1 MGPGSDD
8 LVLTTG
14 CGGGSHS
21 EIAGMEKKKTIFV
34 LGLFPSPVFSAM
46 EVKLTHKKHISPSKS
61 LLSNL
66 TKTTFPPHTLRLKPW
81 AAAEIQHFQ
90 GLVKKWRLQNKTK
103 DYSCAHVVKEGETL
117 SSISKMY
124 GVSVHSIAAANKNIV
139 DINLVFQG
147 QLLNIPS
154 SSLLDTQLDRAK
166 KSRLW
171 QSIRALKAP
180 SGQKFFTMI
189 TSHCLSNAKST
200 GYFLVLVPLIA
211 FCIGCIISTLHTRV
225 SRSIKHQAADKSQAH
240 YPGAKGRRWKS
251 ALSDSVEGDVF
262 DSELGLVSNVS
273 TRFNM
278 AKLHTTSV
286 SGGRHDCDMLR
297 LCLWDLMMPPDPENA
312 QRRLHRTLRFMHDA
326 LQAWLLTYAVAYR
339 LMVSLTFALIRFT
352 HHATLND
359 EAIDDICTLIDYSY
373 LFGQRR
379 LDTSMIC
386 MSTSEDEANIQ
397 NEEASEDYGG
407 LEHDYQKFLSECGIS
422 KWGYWRGG
430 SPGA

>member
-1 MGPGSDD
+1 
-8 LVLTTG
+8 
-14 CGGGSHS
+14 
-21 EIAGMEKKKTIFV
+21 
-34 LGLFPSPVFSAM
+34 M

-103 DYSCAHVVKEGETL
+103 DYSCAHVVKELNEPPLTPFFNSWGETL

-139 DINLVFQG
+139 DINLVFRG

-189 TSHCLSNAKST
+189 TAHCLSNAKST

-211 FCIGCIISTLHTRV
+211 FCIGCIIVTLHTRV
-225 SRSIKHQAADKSQAH
+225 SRSIKHQAADESQAH
-240 YPGAKGRRWKS
+240 HPGAKGRRWKS

-262 DSELGLVSNVS
+262 DSELGLDSN
-273 TRFNM
+273 
-278 AKLHTTSV
+278 
-286 SGGRHDCDMLR
+286 
-297 LCLWDLMMPPDPENA
+297 
-312 QRRLHRTLRFMHDA
+312 
-326 LQAWLLTYAVAYR
+326 
-339 LMVSLTFALIRFT
+339 
-352 HHATLND
+352 
-359 EAIDDICTLIDYSY
+359 
-373 LFGQRR
+373 
-379 LDTSMIC
+379 
-386 MSTSEDEANIQ
+386 STSEDEANIQ
-397 NEEASEDYGG
+397 NEEASKDYGR